1 MLTSPWIQ
9 RLAALMLVPLT
20 VGAIYAFVIEP
31 LMSAYRETETRI
43 ADTRAQLVHLRRLA
57 EQRPALAA
65 QVEALEH
72 RQDSEGYYLAGG
84 TDALAAVA
92 LQDRVKEVVGS
103 GGGSVHSMQ
112 PLPGMEERG
121 FRRVTVRV
129 ELTAATA
136 SLFYILY
143 TLESGRPLVLVDNFG
158 VQNRARPVVGQ
169 NGAQPALEDPSLVV
183 DFDLYGYLPAVAN

>member
-65 QVEALEH
+65 QVEALLSGRGH
-72 RQDSEGYYLAGG
+72 GCPCRRCAPGQG
-84 TDALAAVA
+84 
-92 LQDRVKEVVGS
+92 Q
-103 GGGSVHSMQ
+103 GGGWQ
-112 PLPGMEERG
+112 RRG
-121 FRRVTVRV
+121 IR
-129 ELTAATA
+129 
-136 SLFYILY
+136 S
-143 TLESGRPLVLVDNFG
+143 
-158 VQNRARPVVGQ
+158 
-169 NGAQPALEDPSLVV
+169 
-183 DFDLYGYLPAVAN
+183 